1 MPRTRRGGH
10 SGGQRPDSLRLT
22 YYSALATIPPMK
34 LIIAMVQDEDSE
46 AAVHALTE
54 RGYRVTRL
62 ATTGGFLRRGNTTL
76 LIGVEDSQIDD
87 VVAVLRQKCRRRTV
101 FTPLVTETPM
111 MLPSSVV
118 EVEIGGATVFVLDM
132 ERFEQV

>member
-1 MPRTRRGGH
+1 
-10 SGGQRPDSLRLT
+10 
-22 YYSALATIPPMK
+22 MK

-46 AAVHALTE
+46 VAVQALTE
-54 RGYRVTRL
+54 REYRVTRL

-76 LIGVEDSQIDD
+76 LVGVEDPQVDD
-87 VVAVLRQKCRRRTV
+87 VLAVLRQKCRRRTV
-101 FTPLVTETPM
+101 FTTLVSETPM

-118 EVEIGGATVFVLDM
+118 EVEVGGATVFVLDM

>member
-1 MPRTRRGGH
+1 
-10 SGGQRPDSLRLT
+10 
-22 YYSALATIPPMK
+22 MK

-46 AAVHALTE
+46 AAVHTLNE
-54 RGYRVTRL
+54 HGYRVTKM

-76 LIGVEDSQIDD
+76 LIGVEDGQVDD
-87 VVAVLRQKCRRRTV
+87 VMGVLRQTCRRRTV
-101 FTPLVTETPM
+101 FTTLVTETPT

-118 EVEIGGATVFVLDM
+118 EVEVGGATVFVLDM

>member
-1 MPRTRRGGH
+1 
-10 SGGQRPDSLRLT
+10 
-22 YYSALATIPPMK
+22 MK
-34 LIIAMVQDEDSE
+34 LVIAVVQDEDSE
-46 AAVHALTE
+46 AAVQALTE
-54 RGYRVTRL
+54 REYRVTRL

-76 LIGVEDSQIDD
+76 MIGVEGAQVDD

-101 FTPLVTETPM
+101 FTPLVSETPM

-118 EVEIGGATVFVLDM
+118 EVEVGGATVFVLDM

>member
-1 MPRTRRGGH
+1 
-10 SGGQRPDSLRLT
+10 
-22 YYSALATIPPMK
+22 MK
-34 LIIAMVQDEDSE
+34 LVIAVVQDEDSE
-46 AAVHALTE
+46 AAVQALTE

-76 LIGVEDSQIDD
+76 MIGVEDAQVDE
-87 VVAVLRQKCRRRTV
+87 VVGVLRQKCRRRTV
-101 FTPLVTETPM
+101 FTPLVSETPM

-118 EVEIGGATVFVLDM
+118 EVEVGGATVFVINM

>member
-1 MPRTRRGGH
+1 
-10 SGGQRPDSLRLT
+10 
-22 YYSALATIPPMK
+22 MK

-76 LIGVEDSQIDD
+76 LIGVEDSQVDD
-87 VVAVLRQKCRRRTV
+87 VFAVLRQKCRRRTV

>member
-1 MPRTRRGGH
+1 
-10 SGGQRPDSLRLT
+10 
-22 YYSALATIPPMK
+22 MK

-46 AAVHALTE
+46 AAVHTLTE

-118 EVEIGGATVFVLDM
+118 EVEVGGATVFVLDM